1 MAVTLRITDDTPI
14 STTGR
19 VIYTFDFFAD
29 SAVLPL
35 VNVGVTGFTTD
46 SVLISGGTKGV
57 FTVVNSS
64 QYTLEVFP
72 NIEGNSP
79 ILVTVPAAITIRSV
93 INPADVLVS
102 GVTSSQ
108 AVNLRSTDVL
118 KVQGDYRI
126 ITTQAGSITLDTAAG
141 AGTTVGTVVITGDLI
156 VNGATQFGI
165 SPNIVEDTNI
175 TDRQIT
181 LNFNEP
187 GAGGGV
193 RAGVSGDG
201 YSGIK
206 IARGFGVNRN
216 DNQSAAYIEWNENAI
231 WNGSGVVGQVRG
243 IFEFRVGRNNPSYS
257 AIKVNAI
264 RIDPDSAPTNTAG
277 AGQGPRL
284 NLFGSD
290 NPTAVLSVK
299 GTNGYEGRVVDDDDI
314 PNKRYVDDILLSAS
328 DTVEN
333 LVVGQSYVKIVDSL
347 TDGFPSQIIGVLN
360 GDPTEVK
367 TSVALTGTVVMRIT
381 ENIAQFP
388 GIQLV
393 NNEIMPTSVNTN
405 LRLSASGSGQ
415 LVVAAPFLFE
425 NSIPPSPGLGQTGLY
440 VANVGGGGTGV
451 YFVSSSTLGVVTN
464 DEFVSRK
471 RALIFGLIF

>member
-1 MAVTLRITDDTPI
+1 
-14 STTGR
+14 
-19 VIYTFDFFAD
+19 
-29 SAVLPL
+29 
-35 VNVGVTGFTTD
+35 
-46 SVLISGGTKGV
+46 
-57 FTVVNSS
+57 
-64 QYTLEVFP
+64 
-72 NIEGNSP
+72 
-79 ILVTVPAAITIRSV
+79 
-93 INPADVLVS
+93 
-102 GVTSSQ
+102 
-108 AVNLRSTDVL
+108 
-118 KVQGDYRI
+118 
-126 ITTQAGSITLDTAAG
+126 
-141 AGTTVGTVVITGDLI
+141 
-156 VNGATQFGI
+156 
-165 SPNIVEDTNI
+165 
-175 TDRQIT
+175 
-181 LNFNEP
+181 
-187 GAGGGV
+187 
-193 RAGVSGDG
+193 
-201 YSGIK
+201 
-206 IARGFGVNRN
+206 
-216 DNQSAAYIEWNENAI
+216 
-231 WNGSGVVGQVRG
+231 
-243 IFEFRVGRNNPSYS
+243 
-257 AIKVNAI
+257 
-264 RIDPDSAPTNTAG
+264 
-277 AGQGPRL
+277 
-284 NLFGSD
+284 
-290 NPTAVLSVK
+290 
-299 GTNGYEGRVVDDDDI
+299 
-314 PNKRYVDDILLSAS
+314 LLTAS